1 MGKTVRRSAVRIG
14 DVAAAAGVSRTTAS
28 DALNG
33 TGRVSPETRAHV
45 ERVAAQLGFRANH
58 YARMLRGGRSRILG
72 FVNSMMATT
81 GVDSHPAEPDD
92 GRPDHAHE
100 SVELEGAE
108 YFTALLTSTSTAA
121 LSCGYGVILLPPSP
135 ELDSFNPM
143 IADGVML
150 HDPIV
155 DSALAREIEESGVP
169 LVTTGRRPDR
179 DPDLT
184 TWVDSDIAA
193 AAERIL
199 DHMYAQGARSF
210 ALVSNPP
217 IRSYTTDTVTA
228 YEEWIRRHGLKSRI
242 VYTDVDASENA
253 GYRATRELLAGHR
266 PPDAV
271 FAPVDRLAIG
281 AMHAA
286 REHGLAVPADLLV
299 AAGSD
304 SARARRADPPITA
317 VDHDTHLIG
326 HRAVELLIDR
336 VENGTTEPEQV
347 VVEATL
353 KLRASTGVR

>member
-1 MGKTVRRSAVRIG
+1 MRIG

-33 TGRVSPETRAHV
+33 TGRVSPKTRAHV
-45 ERVAAQLGFRANH
+45 ERVAARLGFRANH

-81 GVDSHPAEPDD
+81 GTGHHPEDSPPEWS
-92 GRPDHAHE
+92 DHAHE

-121 LSCGYGVILLPPSP
+121 LSRGYGVMLLPPSP
-135 ELDSFNPM
+135 ELSSFNPM

-155 DSALAREIEESGVP
+155 DSVLAREIEESGVP
-169 LVTTGRRPDR
+169 LVTTGRQPDR
-179 DPDLT
+179 DATRT

-199 DHMYAQGARSF
+199 DHMFSQGARTF

-217 IRSYTTDTVTA
+217 IRSYTTDTVAA
-228 YEEWIRRHGLKSRI
+228 YEGWVRRHDLESRI
-242 VYTDVDASENA
+242 VYTDVEASESA
-253 GYRATRELLAGHR
+253 GYRAARELFADQD

-286 REHGLAVPADLLV
+286 REHGLAVPDDLLV

-304 SARARRADPPITA
+304 SARARQAEPPITA
-317 VDHDTHLIG
+317 VDHDTDLIG

-336 VENGTTEPEQV
+336 VENGTAEPEQLV
-347 VVEATL
+347 IEATL
-353 KLRASTGVR
+353 KLRESTASR